1 MKEAIVIGAGVVGKT
16 IQTIGQK
23 TIGQNNEEE
32 NDVTIIT
39 PNEIYPYRNYY
50 NPPPVFQNVGKQIVC
65 KGKHKYYSKDVLEN
79 NVTTREWVCNCGRKT
94 TD

>member
-1 MKEAIVIGAGVVGKT
+1 MREAIVIGAGGVGK
-16 IQTIGQK
+16 IISQK
-23 TIGQNNEEE
+23 SQTIGQNNE

-50 NPPPVFQNVGKQIVC
+50 NPPLVFQNVGKQIVC
-65 KGKHKYYSKDVLEN
+65 KGKHKYYAKDVVLEN